1 VTLRTS
7 SLIER
12 TPYDGARVSDC
23 FYQTSVGGIYR
34 RARRLNINIVR
45 FMNCPIATNQ
55 DIRFCTANDGVK
67 LAYAVTGD
75 GPPLVMASTWL
86 THLEHQW
93 RSLAWR
99 PWLDTFRE
107 FKVLRHDSRG
117 CGLSD
122 RDTDK
127 LSFENWVNDLARV
140 VDAAGFDRFPI
151 LATCWGGPVAVEYA
165 ARYPKRVSHLV
176 LYGTYARG
184 RLQVGDADVTR
195 KARLMLELT
204 RLGWGKENDA
214 FMQVWSSTFQPGGT
228 LDYLRSW
235 AEQMRLATTAEN
247 AVRLLEI
254 GWSADVREAA
264 RKLKCPVLVIHAERD
279 CAVPIAEGRL
289 LASLI
294 PDCRFIQFDSQNH
307 MPLLDE
313 PEWPRLIAEIQSFLA
328 KPDAVTST
336 RHDLPLEELTNRERT
351 VLECIAD
358 GLDNSEIA
366 SILGLSEKTVRNHI
380 TRVFDKIQVQHRYQA
395 IVRARDAGL
404 GTRAAARR

>member
-1 VTLRTS
+1 MT
-7 SLIER
+7 
-12 TPYDGARVSDC
+12 
-23 FYQTSVGGIYR
+23 
-34 RARRLNINIVR
+34 
-45 FMNCPIATNQ
+45 CPIATNQ
-55 DIRFCTANDGVK
+55 DIRFCTADDGVK
-67 LAYAVTGD
+67 LAYAVTGG

-99 PWLDTFRE
+99 PWLDAFSE
-107 FKVLRHDSRG
+107 FTVLRHDSRG

-122 RDTDK
+122 RDTDR
-127 LSFENWVNDLARV
+127 LSFENWVSDLLFRGRRGGIRPFSNPCDV
-140 VDAAGFDRFPI
+140 LGRAGRHR
-151 LATCWGGPVAVEYA
+151 YA
-165 ARYPKRVSHLV
+165 ARYPERVSHLV

-184 RLQVGDADVTR
+184 RFQVGQPEVTR

-204 RLGWGKENDA
+204 RLGWGQENDA

-235 AEQMRLATTAEN
+235 AEQMRLATTADN

-254 GWSADVREAA
+254 GWRVDVREAT
-264 RKLKCPVLVIHAERD
+264 RKLKCPVLVVHAERD

-294 PDCRFIQFDSQNH
+294 RDCRFVQFDSQNH
-307 MPLLDE
+307 MPLFDE
-313 PEWPRLIAEIQSFLA
+313 PEWPRLVAEIQLFLT
-328 KPDAVTST
+328 KPNASTSM
-336 RHDLPLEELTNRERT
+336 RSVLPLDELTPRERA
-351 VLECIAD
+351 VLEAIAG

-366 SILGLSEKTVRNHI
+366 SALGLAEKTVRNHI
-380 TRVFDKIQVQHRYQA
+380 TRLFSKIQVQHRYQA

-404 GTRAAARR
+404 GTRLGAR

>member
-1 VTLRTS
+1 
-7 SLIER
+7 
-12 TPYDGARVSDC
+12 
-23 FYQTSVGGIYR
+23 
-34 RARRLNINIVR
+34 VR
-45 FMNCPIATNQ
+45 FMKCSIAMSQ
-55 DIRFCTANDGVK
+55 DIRFCTADDGVK
-67 LAYAVTGD
+67 LAYAITGS

-99 PWLDTFRE
+99 PWLDAFSE
-107 FKVLRHDSRG
+107 FTVLRHDSRG

-127 LSFENWVNDLARV
+127 LSFESWISDLAYV
-140 VDAAGFDRFPI
+140 VDAAGLDRFPI
-151 LATCWGGPVAVEYA
+151 LATCWGGPVAIEYA
-165 ARYPKRVSHLV
+165 ARYPERVSHLV

-184 RLQVGDADVTR
+184 RFQVGQPEVTR

-204 RLGWGKENDA
+204 RLGWGQENDA

-228 LDYLRSW
+228 MDYLRSW

-254 GWSADVREAA
+254 GWSVDVCEAA
-264 RKLKCPVLVIHAERD
+264 RKLKCPVLVVHAERD

-294 PDCRFIQFDSQNH
+294 RDCRFVQFDSQNH

-313 PEWPRLIAEIQSFLA
+313 PEWPQLIAEIQSFLK
-328 KPDAVTST
+328 KPNAATAMRST
-336 RHDLPLEELTNRERT
+336 LPLDELTPRERA
-351 VLECIAD
+351 VLEAIAD
-358 GLDNSEIA
+358 GLDNSDIA
-366 SILGLSEKTVRNHI
+366 SALGLSEKTIRNHI
-380 TRVFDKIQVQHRYQA
+380 TRVFDKIQVQHRYEA

-404 GTRAAARR
+404 GTRLGAR

>member
-1 VTLRTS
+1 MS
-7 SLIER
+7 
-12 TPYDGARVSDC
+12 
-23 FYQTSVGGIYR
+23 
-34 RARRLNINIVR
+34 
-45 FMNCPIATNQ
+45 Q

-99 PWLDTFRE
+99 PWLDAFRG
-107 FKVLRHDSRG
+107 FTVLRHDLRG

-127 LSFENWVNDLARV
+127 LSFENWVDDLARV

-151 LATCWGGPVAVEYA
+151 LATCWGGPVAIEYA
-165 ARYPKRVSHLV
+165 ARYPNRVSHLV

-184 RLQVGDADVTR
+184 RLQVGKPAVTR

-289 LASLI
+289 LAGLI
-294 PDCRFIQFDSQNH
+294 PDCRFLQIDSQNH
-307 MPLLDE
+307 MPLPDE
-313 PEWPRLIAEIQSFLA
+313 PEWPQLVAEIQSFLA
-328 KPDAVTST
+328 KPDAVTS
-336 RHDLPLEELTNRERT
+336 RRPDLPLDELTGRERS
-351 VLECIAD
+351 VLEAIAD

-366 SILGLSEKTVRNHI
+366 TALGLSEKTVRNNI

-404 GTRAAARR
+404 GTRTAARR

>member
-1 VTLRTS
+1 
-7 SLIER
+7 
-12 TPYDGARVSDC
+12 
-23 FYQTSVGGIYR
+23 
-34 RARRLNINIVR
+34 
-45 FMNCPIATNQ
+45 MNQ
-55 DIRFCTANDGVK
+55 DIRFCTAADGVK
-67 LAYAVTGD
+67 LAYATTGD
-75 GPPLVMASTWL
+75 GPPLVMASIWL
-86 THLEHQW
+86 THLEYQW

-99 PWLDTFRE
+99 PWLDAFRE
-107 FKVLRHDSRG
+107 FTVLRHDSRG

-127 LSFENWVNDLARV
+127 LSFENWVSDLACV

-151 LATCWGGPVAVEYA
+151 LATCWGGPVAIEYA
-165 ARYPKRVSHLV
+165 ARYPERVSHLI

-184 RLQVGDADVTR
+184 RFQVGEPEVTK

-235 AEQMRLATTAEN
+235 AEQMRLATTAEK

-254 GWSADVREAA
+254 GWSVDVREAA
-264 RKLKCPVLVIHAERD
+264 RKLKCPVLAVHTERD

-289 LASLI
+289 LAGLI
-294 PDCRFIQFDSQNH
+294 PGCRFVQLDSQNH

-313 PEWPRLIAEIQSFLA
+313 PEWPQLISEIRSFLA
-328 KPDAVTST
+328 KTDVAGSMHST
-336 RHDLPLEELTNRERT
+336 LPLNELTPRERA
-351 VLECIAD
+351 VLEAIAD

-366 SILGLSEKTVRNHI
+366 SALGLSEKTIRNHI
-380 TRVFDKIQVQHRYQA
+380 TRVLDKIQVQHRYEA

-404 GTRAAARR
+404 GTRATVR

>member
-1 VTLRTS
+1 
-7 SLIER
+7 
-12 TPYDGARVSDC
+12 
-23 FYQTSVGGIYR
+23 
-34 RARRLNINIVR
+34 
-45 FMNCPIATNQ
+45 M
-55 DIRFCTANDGVK
+55 
-67 LAYAVTGD
+67 
-75 GPPLVMASTWL
+75 
-86 THLEHQW
+86 
-93 RSLAWR
+93 
-99 PWLDTFRE
+99 
-107 FKVLRHDSRG
+107 
-117 CGLSD
+117 
-122 RDTDK
+122 
-127 LSFENWVNDLARV
+127 NDLARV

-165 ARYPKRVSHLV
+165 ARHPNRVSHLV

-184 RLQVGDADVTR
+184 RLQVGEPEVTR

-235 AEQMRLATTAEN
+235 AEQMRLATNAEN

-279 CAVPIAEGRL
+279 CAVPVAEGRL

-294 PDCRFIQFDSQNH
+294 PDCRFLQFDSQNH

-336 RHDLPLEELTNRERT
+336 RHDLPLEELTNRERS

-380 TRVFDKIQVQHRYQA
+380 TRVFDKIKVQHRYQA